1 VHGSV
6 ITGLRYADHLHDA
19 GFTTRVIPNQGKG
32 AAMQRIEALRRLF
45 PKLYF
50 DEERCAPGIAA
61 LEHYHAK
68 IDEDRQ
74 FSTAPSMTGAVM
86 PQMR

>member
-1 VHGSV
+1 
-6 ITGLRYADHLHDA
+6 
-19 GFTTRVIPNQGKG
+19 
-32 AAMQRIEALRRLF
+32 MQRIEALRRLF

-74 FSTAPSMTGAVM
+74 FSTGPHHDWSSHASDALGLMAIGYRSPTPINYPKMSVA
-86 PQMR
+86 